1 MSEFLETNY
10 VEPLRSKGYIEVN
23 KVCLM
28 DGTDHKTGGGYE
40 FHIHE
45 KTGNNSYDF
54 AFYTIVTNDGIRGS
68 WNHERD
74 VVIIKDGLPLDE
86 NIYKIMTCVLSD
98 IRDEKIN
105 KIIL

>member
-1 MSEFLETNY
+1 MSNFLEDNY
-10 VEPLRSKGYIEVN
+10 IEPLISKGYIEVLSIN
-23 KVCLM
+23 LP
-28 DGTDHKTGGGYE
+28 DGTYYKTGGGYE

-54 AFYTIVTNDGIRGS
+54 TSYTIVTNDGIRGS

-74 VVIIKDGLPLDE
+74 MVIINDGLPLDE
-86 NIYKIMTCVLSD
+86 NVYKIMTCALSD